1 MRGTIGEFGAFLL
14 ILRAQ
19 HKFTNRSISYLLSAR
34 TPKMLFSTF
43 GSVLFAA
50 AFIASPATAQI
61 IENFDI
67 DYKNLT
73 TSWQN
78 NVVSE
83 ITLNYDIGK
92 SRAYQVALFDKDCVG
107 TITGTTTNITT
118 TITAGS
124 SANHDGLAVSI
135 DLDKSTITASNIW
148 AEDESLEFCVR
159 LRLLS
164 GSEIIQEQ

>member
-1 MRGTIGEFGAFLL
+1 
-14 ILRAQ
+14 
-19 HKFTNRSISYLLSAR
+19 
-34 TPKMLFSTF
+34 MLFSTF